1 MNAVCRHFAPRPRIH
16 ATRLPHGRRAAATR
30 GAASRSSRA
39 PITVL
44 SLPLSV
50 ADCGERW
57 GSLPPRAAK
66 HQPEMSR
73 RSRPRLASGVLSG
86 ASRQPGRLEGA
97 PRGNL
102 ARPAVPPE
110 SGDRPAWE
118 VAAQGWT
125 SISRSETLTSQT
137 SQTVPG
143 AGQQNPRAV
152 EASLSLSVAGARPEA
167 VSVRAA
173 VQARRPGRR
182 PLGHDRRNRPQRD
195 AAVGS
200 RLGAPHAGLATDR
213 GVLAVPRV
221 TADLVAGPQAR
232 LPARARRPSHRL
244 LPQPD
249 GFEGVSPP
257 LYLGEFGT
265 VEPAGG

>member
-143 AGQQNPRAV
+143 TGQQNPRAV
-152 EASLSLSVAGARPEA
+152 EASLSLCGG
-167 VSVRAA
+167 RAA
-173 VQARRPGRR
+173 RGR
-182 PLGHDRRNRPQRD
+182 LGTSSSSGSTTRTTP
-195 AAVGS
+195 AGS
-200 RLGAPHAGLATDR
+200 RPPEPTPTMLRWAPGWE
-213 GVLAVPRV
+213 
-221 TADLVAGPQAR
+221 
-232 LPARARRPSHRL
+232 RRTQGWRPI
-244 LPQPD
+244 
-249 GFEGVSPP
+249 E
-257 LYLGEFGT
+257 EFLRFR
-265 VEPAGG
+265 E